1 MLVVETPVFT
11 RRVLKLL
18 TDDDYRLLQH
28 EVVARPDV
36 GNIIRG
42 SGGLRKVRWAATG
55 RGKRGGI
62 RVIYYWAVDREIIL
76 MLLIYG
82 KNEQNDLTA
91 EQLRVLKGLVEEE
104 FK

>member
-1 MLVVETPVFT
+1 M
-11 RRVLKLL
+11 
-18 TDDDYRLLQH
+18 
-28 EVVARPDV
+28 
-36 GNIIRG
+36 
-42 SGGLRKVRWAATG
+42 RKVRWAATG
-55 RGKRGGI
+55 RGKRGGV

-82 KNEQNDLTA
+82 KNEQDDLTA